1 MKKVLHLFDAFGIE
15 LEYMITAR
23 ETGAVLPVADN
34 FFLAV
39 CGEHCSDFDT
49 EKISFSNELALHVLE
64 LKTNGPAERLDT
76 LPAQFAEQVKFA
88 NQTLAEFGAMLMP
101 SAMHPLMNPLTET
114 RLWPHEYNEIYE
126 TYNRIF
132 DCRGHGWGNL
142 QSTHINLPFANDQ
155 EFAALHTAIR
165 LLLPLMPALAASSP
179 LMEGKITGLMDSR
192 LDVYSRNQKK
202 VASIIGDLIPEAV
215 FSEQEYR
222 EKILQRIYD
231 DVAHLDPD
239 GVISHEWLNSRTAI
253 ARFERMA
260 IEIRLLDIQECP
272 AADLAIVSL
281 IVETLRFLVNQES
294 SDMKSQAEL
303 SCRELREQLFCC
315 MRDAGRAEILYPA
328 FLEKFGLE
336 NSGVITAG
344 DFWRQ
349 MFNSLSGRISP
360 IFHDT
365 LEFILSQGCLSDRIC
380 TVLGEQPDRAIIL
393 KVYGELCRNLQE
405 NTVFSV

>member
-179 LMEGKITGLMDSR
+179 LMEGKFTGLMDSR

-231 DVAHLDPD
+231 DVAYLDPD

-272 AADLAIVSL
+272 VADLAIVSL

-315 MRDAGRAEILYPA
+315 MRDAGRAEISHPA
-328 FLEKFGLE
+328 FLEKFGLS

-349 MFNSLSGRISP
+349 MFNYLSGRIP
-360 IFHDT
+360 AVFHET
-365 LEFILSQGCLSDRIC
+365 LEFILRQGCLADRIC
-380 TVLGEQPDRAIIL
+380 LALGERPDNAAIL
-393 KVYGELCRNLQE
+393 KVYRELCRNLQE